1 MKNKCKRIM
10 IGTIVLL
17 SFFLSATLFAVA
29 EPVLESFTIDPEEP
43 APLSDITV
51 TADIGGEGITAVV
64 VHIKECNDR
73 PEYPKVCF
81 SEQEITM
88 SEVETGKYT
97 ASLTLQEEKANYIQY
112 YFDITV
118 DGEVVRLLEDTWKN
132 YLKIDSSNGQ
142 SNGDGDNGTPGFEF
156 IVLITAIGMGFV
168 LFRKKRL

>member
-64 VHIKECNDR
+64 VHIKECNQDQGI
-73 PEYPKVCF
+73 CF
-81 SEQEITM
+81 SEQ
-88 SEVETGKYT
+88 SGKMNDLEPGKFQ
-97 ASLTLQEEKANYIQY
+97 AQFTLKEKEADYIQY
-112 YFDITV
+112 YFDIII
-118 DGEVVRLLEDTWKN
+118 DGKEVRLDETWT
-132 YLKIDSSNGQ
+132 IDLLVDSND
-142 SNGDGDNGTPGFEF
+142 NNGDNGTPGFEF
-156 IVLITAIGMGFV
+156 IILITAIGAGFL

>member
-17 SFFLSATLFAVA
+17 SFFLSSTIITAA

-43 APLSDITV
+43 TPLSDITV
-51 TADIGGEGITAVV
+51 TADIGGEGITAII

-73 PEYPKVCF
+73 PEYPVVCF
-81 SEQEITM
+81 INQEITM
-88 SEVETGKYT
+88 SEVETGKFT

-112 YFDITV
+112 YFDITINGEEVQLIDDSWTIDLLV
-118 DGEVVRLLEDTWKN
+118 D
-132 YLKIDSSNGQ
+132 SND
-142 SNGDGDNGTPGFEF
+142 NNGDNGTPGFEF
-156 IVLITAIGMGFV
+156 MILITAIGMGFV

>member
-17 SFFLSATLFAVA
+17 SFFLSATIFASA

-64 VHIKECNDR
+64 VHIKECNNA
-73 PEYPKVCF
+73 KGICF
-81 SEQEITM
+81 SEQSTEM
-88 SEVETGKYT
+88 SELETGKYQ
-97 ASLTLQEEKANYIQY
+97 AQFTLKETEADYIQY
-112 YFDITV
+112 YFDITI
-118 DGEVVRLLEDTWKN
+118 DGEEVRFDETWTIDLLV
-132 YLKIDSSNGQ
+132 DSND
-142 SNGDGDNGTPGFEF
+142 NNGDNGTPGFEF
-156 IVLITAIGMGFV
+156 MVLITAIGMGFV